1 VNTKIKPEAMEYK
14 EDIRE
19 SATVRFCNDG
29 KIQKDIISNI
39 KPGESKEFCLYL
51 KNDSNQNVSY
61 DVEFI

>member
-1 VNTKIKPEAMEYK
+1 MEYK